1 MRVSFGTALAAL
13 ALFGVATSVQAAE
26 IKSSASKTSSQSV
39 DAVWTKIG
47 DFCGIANWHPAVAKC
62 ELSAD
67 KKDRTL
73 SLKGGGTIVE
83 HLVRWSDKTHSYT
96 YKIVSSPLPVEN
108 YESTIHVSAAKSGS
122 GSVIS
127 WHGHYKAKGAPA
139 ADAKKTIDGIYE
151 AGLTA
156 LAGG

>member
-1 MRVSFGTALAAL
+1 MRVPYRTALVAL
-13 ALFGVATSVQAAE
+13 GLFAVATAAQAVE
-26 IKSSASKTSSQSV
+26 SKASKTSSQSV
-39 DAVWTKIG
+39 DAVWQKIG
-47 DFCGIANWHPAVAKC
+47 DFCGISQWHPAVAKC

-83 HLVRWSDKTHSYT
+83 HLVRWSDKMHSYT
-96 YKIVSSPLPVEN
+96 YKIVSGPLPVEH

-127 WHGHYKAKGAPA
+127 WRGHYSAKGASD
-139 ADAKKTIDGIYE
+139 ADAKKTIDGIYD

>member
-1 MRVSFGTALAAL
+1 MRVSLGTALAAL
-13 ALFGVATSVQAAE
+13 GLFAVATSVQAAV
-26 IKSSASKTSSQSV
+26 IKSSNSKTTSQSV

-73 SLKGGGTIVE
+73 TLKGGGTIVE
-83 HLVRWSDKTHSYT
+83 HLVRWSDKMHSYT
-96 YKIVSSPLPVEN
+96 YKIVSSPLPVED
-108 YESTIHVSAAKSGS
+108 YESTIHVSGAKSGS

-127 WHGHYKAKGAPA
+127 WHGHYKAKGAA
-139 ADAKKTIDGIYE
+139 DADAKKAIDGIYE
-151 AGLTA
+151 SGLTA